1 MLFWRETMKETKKS
15 LCHIMSLNMKGKQR
29 ILLLCWLLVNK
40 GKEGEP
46 STWQVFMI
54 IIDTWD
60 DLFQI

>member
-1 MLFWRETMKETKKS
+1 MKETKKS